1 MHEHLQQLWL
11 HAATATAVP
20 LHVAQGTSRFVR
32 DSVDSVVGMTVV
44 TADES
49 GSARVRK
56 YTAQDPDWDAVR

>member
-1 MHEHLQQLWL
+1 MLPLQQLCPCMWRR
-11 HAATATAVP
+11 A
-20 LHVAQGTSRFVR
+20 TSRFVR